1 MSSKTRMISELG
13 ASELLLP
20 RLINDA
26 LAANDRAKYFFTL
39 VQMAKGHADQPEV
52 EISNLKRER
61 QASGVEDVKFDTVV
75 EKSTKENEG
84 KYHIPEAKEVFEE
97 IVKNIKSMIAPFEA
111 MENMGGYDKLPDH
124 KAFEVRLKALL
135 EKAPAMKE
143 DLVPG
148 GYIGATTSGQRA
160 TGDSL
165 HIMVMDLHKELN
177 GLQSKISKE
186 SIDGARVYGILDA
199 DKALIKAFMKGVNE
213 TAKLKFEHP
222 GLGTTATRNGD
233 VLVVQNDIGTTDAHV
248 LVLHVR
254 ELTATL
260 TYTDIHIQRLL
271 FFHSLFEK
279 WDVKWED
286 TRSKRLETLD
296 DADVY
301 HLSIGVFTAKDRK
314 GLEDY
319 LAFLGSR
326 MVFLIDWNRARKR
339 LRNFVK
345 KKDVI
350 SILKWA
356 ADNNYGHMGFLKLG
370 GEQFIYEAI
379 ELTAKAPLRY
389 GEQLHEV
396 LGNERALEFLKF
408 VMKTTTEGLL
418 GGRSESFIRDEV
430 RAELLNYFHTAS
442 QGLLDI
448 AGDHAALV
456 VEIATAI
463 RDGLMKARA
472 GGSTD
477 YLERNA
483 KRAKKWEKK
492 ADSLVNKARTMEK
505 RTQGAEVFVELLR
518 TSDDV
523 ADALEETAFLLTLAP
538 VEGITGELS
547 EPLQELSELVVQGA
561 REYLKAVENAQHV
574 QRGSSREEM
583 QDFLQAVDRLISIE
597 HETDDVHRKVKAAM
611 TKEAKDFKQLHLF
624 SETAKNI
631 EEAADALMK
640 AGLILRDY
648 VLGEVMVT

>member
-39 VQMAKGHADQPEV
+39 LQMAKGHADQPEV
-52 EISNLKRER
+52 DISNLKRER
-61 QASGVEDVKFDTVV
+61 QASGVEATKYDAVV
-75 EKSTKENEG
+75 EKSTTEG
-84 KYHIPEAKEVFEE
+84 DGQYHIPEARDVLDE
-97 IVKNIKSMIAPFEA
+97 IVKDIKSMIAPFEA
-111 MENMGGYDKLPDH
+111 MERMGGYKDLPDH
-124 KAFEVRLKALL
+124 RVYEDRLKVLL
-135 EKAPAMKE
+135 GKAPTMK
-143 DLVPG
+143 DDIVPG
-148 GYIGATTSGQRA
+148 GFIGAATSGQRA

-233 VLVVQNDIGTTDAHV
+233 ILVIQNDIGTTDAHV
-248 LVLHVR
+248 LVVHVR
-254 ELTATL
+254 DLTATL

-279 WDVKWED
+279 WDVRWED
-286 TRSKRLETLD
+286 TRSKRIEALE

-314 GLEDY
+314 GLEEY

-350 SILKWA
+350 LILKWA
-356 ADNNYGHMGFLKLG
+356 ADNNHGHMGFLKLG
-370 GEQFIYEAI
+370 GEQFIFEAI
-379 ELTAKAPLRY
+379 ELTAKTPLRY

-396 LGNERALEFLKF
+396 LGKERALDFLKF
-408 VMKTTTEGLL
+408 VMKATTEGLL
-418 GGRSESFIRDEV
+418 VGRSESFIRDEV
-430 RAELLNYFHTAS
+430 RAELLNYFHTAN
-442 QGLLDI
+442 QGMFEI
-448 AGDHAALV
+448 ASDHAALV
-456 VEIATAI
+456 VEIATAV
-463 RDGLMKARA
+463 RDGLIKARA
-472 GGSTD
+472 GNALEF
-477 YLERNA
+477 LERNA

-492 ADSLVNKARTMEK
+492 ADALVNKARAMER
-505 RTQGAEVFVELLR
+505 RTQGAEVFVDLLR

-523 ADALEETAFLLTLAP
+523 ADALEEVAFLLTLVP
-538 VEGITGELS
+538 SEGMSGEMS
-547 EPLQELSELVVQGA
+547 EPLQSLAELVVQGA
-561 REYLKAVENAQHV
+561 QEFLKAVENAQNA

-583 QDFLQAVDRLISIE
+583 QDFLQAVDRIMTIE

-624 SETAKNI
+624 SETARNI

-648 VLGEVMVT
+648 VLGEVSAT